1 MKKHTGNFTTELLFH
16 CIEIILFYYTYYKI
30 NFNRE
35 LPESDKTSKLQEGYL
50 GSHLQQ
56 HTVIVFD
63 DKETGSLS
71 LFSKSLKIGKRKLHQ
86 NFLVGFTITNFNF
99 KFP

>member
-1 MKKHTGNFTTELLFH
+1 M
-16 CIEIILFYYTYYKI
+16 YYKI

-56 HTVIVFD
+56 RTVIVFD

-71 LFSKSLKIGKRKLHQ
+71 
-86 NFLVGFTITNFNF
+86 
-99 KFP
+99 P

>member
-1 MKKHTGNFTTELLFH
+1 M
-16 CIEIILFYYTYYKI
+16 CYKI

-35 LPESDKTSKLQEGYL
+35 LPESDKTLELQERYL
-50 GSHLQQ
+50 RTHLQL

-71 LFSKSLKIGKRKLHQ
+71 LFSKSLKIGKSKLHQ
-86 NFLVGFTITNFNF
+86 NVLVGFTITNFNF
-99 KFP
+99 KFL

>member
-1 MKKHTGNFTTELLFH
+1 M
-16 CIEIILFYYTYYKI
+16 CYKI

-35 LPESDKTSKLQEGYL
+35 LPESDKTLELQERYL
-50 GSHLQQ
+50 RTHLQL

-71 LFSKSLKIGKRKLHQ
+71 LFCKSLKIGKSKLHQ
-86 NFLVGFTITNFNF
+86 NVLVGFTITNFNF
-99 KFP
+99 KFL